1 MIWAGNDHFQL
12 PVNLGNRFRRITV
25 NEGELNEVKLVM
37 QPKGL
42 DVLGDWEDLCGL
54 VFG

>member
-1 MIWAGNDHFQL
+1 MAA
-12 PVNLGNRFRRITV
+12 NLGQRSRRV
-25 NEGELNEVKLVM
+25 DVKSGELNRMQYVL